1 MRICVQGLWHLG
13 TVTAACLARAGF
25 ATIGLDADPQNVARL
40 SNGQAPLF
48 EPGLDDLIQAGAA
61 AGRLSFTTDP
71 SSVAEADLV
80 WVAFDTPVDEE
91 DRSDAGFVVAEI
103 ERLFP
108 LLRDGAVVLITAQL
122 PVGTTTALRREFARV
137 AEGRRVGFAYSP
149 ENLRLGKAI
158 QSFEQPERIIV
169 GTSDPHARAVL
180 EPVLA
185 HFTSQI
191 IWLSVESAELAKH
204 ALNAFL
210 ATTVTFMN
218 ELATI
223 CEQVGGDA
231 AEVERALRSEP
242 RIGPKAYIRPGAGFA
257 GGTLARD
264 VMTLNRI
271 AGEHGLTL
279 PLLGGIMPSNKHHLN
294 WPARQLAA
302 RLGDLA
308 GRRIAILGLTY
319 KPGTDSLRRSPA
331 IDLCR
336 TLLAAGAVV
345 TVHDPRA
352 EPLPA
357 DLGAVTR
364 HDTPIAALAG
374 AEAVVLMTEWPL
386 YQDLPAEEI
395 AAAMAEPLVLD
406 QNRFLAHRLAGQSAI
421 RYLTVGT
428 P

>member
-1 MRICVQGLWHLG
+1 
-13 TVTAACLARAGF
+13 
-25 ATIGLDADPQNVARL
+25 
-40 SNGQAPLF
+40 
-48 EPGLDDLIQAGAA
+48 
-61 AGRLSFTTDP
+61 
-71 SSVAEADLV
+71 
-80 WVAFDTPVDEE
+80 
-91 DRSDAGFVVAEI
+91 
-103 ERLFP
+103 
-108 LLRDGAVVLITAQL
+108 
-122 PVGTTTALRREFARV
+122 
-137 AEGRRVGFAYSP
+137 
-149 ENLRLGKAI
+149 
-158 QSFEQPERIIV
+158 
-169 GTSDPHARAVL
+169 
-180 EPVLA
+180 
-185 HFTSQI
+185 
-191 IWLSVESAELAKH
+191 
-204 ALNAFL
+204 
-210 ATTVTFMN
+210 
-218 ELATI
+218 
-223 CEQVGGDA
+223 
-231 AEVERALRSEP
+231 
-242 RIGPKAYIRPGAGFA
+242 
-257 GGTLARD
+257 

-386 YQDLPAEEI
+386 YQDLSAEEI

>member
-25 ATIGLDADPQNVARL
+25 ATVGLDSDPANIARL

-48 EPGLDDLIQAGAA
+48 EPGLDDLIQAGMA
-61 AGRLSFTTDP
+61 AGRLSFTTDL
-71 SSVAEADLV
+71 SEVAQADLI
-80 WVAFDTPVDEE
+80 WVAFDTPVDED
-91 DRSDAGFVVAEI
+91 DRSDAGFVVTEV

-108 LLRDGAVVLITAQL
+108 LLNDGAVVLITAQL
-122 PVGTTTALRREFARV
+122 PVGTTSVLERAFARV

-158 QSFEQPERIIV
+158 QSFEHPERIIV
-169 GTSDPHARAVL
+169 GTRDRHARAVL

-185 HFTSQI
+185 RFSSQI

-218 ELATI
+218 EIATI

-242 RIGPKAYIRPGAGFA
+242 RIGPNAYIRPGAGFA

-264 VMTLNRI
+264 VMTLNQI
-271 AGEHGLTL
+271 AEERGLSL
-279 PLLGGIMPSNKHHLN
+279 PLLGGIMPSNKHHLH

-302 RLGDLA
+302 RLGDLV
-308 GRRIAILGLTY
+308 GRHVCILGLTY
-319 KPGTDSLRRSPA
+319 KPGTDSLRRSSA

-336 TLLAAGAVV
+336 SLLAAGAVV
-345 TVHDPRA
+345 TVHDPHA
-352 EPLPA
+352 EALPA
-357 DLGAVTR
+357 ELAAVTR
-364 HDTPIAALAG
+364 HETPIAALAG
-374 AEAVVLMTEWPL
+374 AEAAVLMTEWPL
-386 YQDLPAEEI
+386 YRDLTADEI
-395 AAAMAEPLVLD
+395 AATMAQPLVLD
-406 QNRFLAHRLAGQSAI
+406 QNRFLANRLAGQPGV